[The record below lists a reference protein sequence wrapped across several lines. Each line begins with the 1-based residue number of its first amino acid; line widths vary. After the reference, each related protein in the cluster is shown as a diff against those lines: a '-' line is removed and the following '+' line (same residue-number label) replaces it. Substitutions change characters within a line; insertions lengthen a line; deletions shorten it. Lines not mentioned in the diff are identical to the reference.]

1 MYVEQSRLSK
11 RCGSVHEG
19 LVADLA
25 SHLGAVVLSTDHG
38 AEVLSTDRDPDPGD
52 LEALTGLDNL
62 AAAGPELVLEVPDQ
76 FRGWVSSSWD
86 K

>member
-25 SHLGAVVLSTDHG
+25 SHLGAVVLSTDG
-38 AEVLSTDRDPDPGD
+38 DPDPGD